1 VVAPAFRAGAADVM
15 PENRDS
21 VLSLRD
27 RVVRAARDVQTA
39 LGRDHLLSEFADVN
53 DDLVRKL
60 MELSGRATELEDKLL
75 ASDRESSSSGQS
87 VGRAFNSWWLMT
99 NPTWSQ
105 S

>member
-1 VVAPAFRAGAADVM
+1 VAPAFRAGATDVM

-53 DDLVRKL
+53 DELVRKL

-75 ASDRESSSSGQS
+75 ASESRIVFVGQPAR
-87 VGRAFNSWWLMT
+87 RASTLGG
-99 NPTWSQ
+99 
-105 S
+105 